1 LRRYDMTSLRSGLKA
16 RLDRGETIVAPG
28 AYDPISA
35 RIVQYLGFPAAY
47 TGGYMSGAHLAVSE
61 PLMTMTEQVEVARKV
76 ASAVD
81 IPVICDA
88 GAGYGDPVHTMRTV
102 RVYEDAGLGG
112 LHIEDQVY
120 PKRASYHM
128 GLEHI
133 TPVDEFL
140 QKMQYALQA
149 RRDEDFLI
157 IGRTDAFS
165 AVEGSMEE
173 AVRRGRALRDL
184 GVDVI
189 MPRGVRE
196 KEDLAHFRGEV
207 PDVPLLVI
215 AGADDISVKEYQDL
229 GYQIVIY
236 AVTSIVVA
244 ATAIQDAYRNLR
256 DTGLTGVNAQDMA
269 ERRAR
274 VEELISLPEYYQVEA
289 QTTEREYQDR
299 AGGR

>member
-1 LRRYDMTSLRSGLKA
+1 MPSVRSELRT

-35 RIVQYLGFPAAY
+35 RIVQTLGFPAVY

-76 ASAVD
+76 AGAVNL
-81 IPVICDA
+81 PVICDA
-88 GAGYGDPVHTMRTV
+88 GAGYGDPVHTMRAV
-102 RVYEDAGLGG
+102 RAYEDAGLAGM
-112 LHIEDQVY
+112 HIEDQVY

-133 TPVDEFL
+133 TPIDEFL
-140 QKMQYALQA
+140 QKMGYALQA
-149 RRDEDFLI
+149 RRDKDFLV

-184 GVDVI
+184 GVDVV

-196 KEDLAHFRGEV
+196 REDLAYFRKEV

-215 AGADDISVKEYQDL
+215 AGADDISVKEYEGL
-229 GYQIVIY
+229 GYQIIIY
-236 AVTSIVVA
+236 ATTPIIAA
-244 ATAIQDAYRNLR
+244 ATAIYDVYQSLKDR
-256 DTGLTGVNAQDMA
+256 GLTGINAQEVA
-269 ERRAR
+269 QRRRR

-289 QTTEREYQDR
+289 ETTEREYQ
-299 AGGR
+299 GRRGAH